1 MKIEHSIPF
10 DIDISLNQQDAISF
24 VQSVEH
30 SLSKATFIN
39 NLQLLHEDTLGH
51 DYIQASI
58 PINAAMFG
66 QHQLDFQSLLIPLAN
81 GARLQALPF
90 DTPKASW
97 AEVTGKAIVNALPK
111 GSTVH
116 YDFDIIIHLNLPK
129 PERWGGKALLK
140 MIEFTAQ
147 QVLKHI
153 AEDFPRAIQTAASK
167 FEEIDRSHETPVS
180 KA

>member
-10 DIDISLNQQDAISF
+10 DIDLSLSQQDAISF

-39 NLQLLHEDTLGH
+39 NLQLLHEDTLEH
-51 DYIQASI
+51 DYICASI

-66 QHQLDFQSLLIPLAN
+66 QHQLDFQSLLIPIAK

-97 AEVTGKAIVNALPK
+97 AEVTGKAVVDSLPK

-116 YDFDIIIHLNLPK
+116 YDFDITIHLNLPR
-129 PERWGGKALLK
+129 PEKWGGEALLK

-153 AEDFPRAIQTAASK
+153 AEEFPQAVKAAASK
-167 FEEIDRSHETPVS
+167 FEGTLLNKTLLHSP
-180 KA
+180 